1 MAYKGVF
8 KPKNPQKYNGDP
20 TNIIYR
26 SSWELKYMMYLD
38 SHENVLNWSSEE
50 VIVPYRSPIDNKVHR
65 YFPDFVVKI
74 RNTTGMIETI
84 MVEIKPYDQTKPP
97 KAQTKKTKRYINE
110 VYTWGINSAKWE
122 SAKKYCEN
130 KGWKFVVLTENE
142 LGIKF

>member
-65 YFPDFVVKI
+65 YFPDFVVKMK
-74 RNTTGMIETI
+74 NVKGMIETI

>member
-74 RNTTGMIETI
+74 RNTAGMIETI

>member
-38 SHENVLNWSSEE
+38 SHENVLSWSSEE

-65 YFPDFVVKI
+65 YFPDFVVKM
-74 RNTTGMIETI
+74 NQDNPLQ
-84 MVEIKPYDQTKPP
+84 V
-97 KAQTKKTKRYINE
+97 
-110 VYTWGINSAKWE
+110 
-122 SAKKYCEN
+122 
-130 KGWKFVVLTENE
+130 F
-142 LGIKF
+142 